1 MPDPS
6 ILVTLHSLDDAS
18 LAPPGCST
26 LYALEPVPNLDGR
39 VDWTSHRPRAV
50 ERLRRRVAAA
60 GYPTD
65 VVTEEIYDP
74 LDWEAL
80 GMERGTP
87 FALAHTFRQTGPF
100 RPRNVDPS
108 RARAGVRRVVD
119 GAGSRRADGPRL
131 GEVGRGPGAR
141 PRSMRPAVCWLPASA
156 TAVAMVAFPLA
167 RRGGGGR
174 RALAHAVVGSLFTT
188 TTAAA
193 ARRWGWARAG
203 TAALAVTLATATVER
218 VGTATGVPFG
228 RYHYTGR
235 LRAVVAGVPVVVPL
249 AWWAMAVPARE
260 AASAA
265 LGGRSRP
272 AGRIALGAAAL
283 TAWDLFLDPQ
293 MTAEDYWR
301 WQQPGAYRGIP
312 LSNYAG
318 WLAHERRRDGD
329 AGGAAPD
336 RPRRRRAR
344 RGVRRHGRHGGRS
357 GSRPSSGTDLVA
369 AVGGA
374 AMLPIA
380 ALAAARWGDG

>member
-1 MPDPS
+1 
-6 ILVTLHSLDDAS
+6 
-18 LAPPGCST
+18 
-26 LYALEPVPNLDGR
+26 
-39 VDWTSHRPRAV
+39 
-50 ERLRRRVAAA
+50 
-60 GYPTD
+60 
-65 VVTEEIYDP
+65 
-74 LDWEAL
+74 
-80 GMERGTP
+80 
-87 FALAHTFRQTGPF
+87 
-100 RPRNVDPS
+100 
-108 RARAGVRRVVD
+108 
-119 GAGSRRADGPRL
+119 
-131 GEVGRGPGAR
+131 
-141 PRSMRPAVCWLPASA
+141 
-156 TAVAMVAFPLA
+156 MVAFPLA

-174 RALAHAVVGSLFTT
+174 RALSYAVVGSLFTT
-188 TTAAA
+188 TTVAT

-228 RYHYTGR
+228 RYRYTGR

-249 AWWAMAVPARE
+249 AWWGMAVPARE

-272 AGRIALGAAAL
+272 AGRIALGAVAL

-318 WLAHERRRDGD
+318 WLLTS
-329 AGGAAPD
+329 AAVMAMLEALLPT
-336 RPRRRRAR
+336 RRAD
-344 RGVRRHGRHGGRS
+344 GVLVGEYAGMAVMETLGFAAFFRDR
-357 GSRPSSGTDLVA
+357 LVA